1 MKQPMY
7 KTVLSHP
14 FTQLTIFLLIVI
26 GGQVFAAPYGWIIRY
41 AIVTNEFFAI
51 AGIVAIMLVLLSLL
65 MARFVLQLL
74 GLTAMWV
81 SLIAF
86 YAQTNPEARGYMF
99 GTPLT
104 VITLLLF
111 LIVSLII
118 ILKKN
123 PWKNL

>member
-1 MKQPMY
+1 MKDPMY
-7 KTVLSHP
+7 KTILSHP
-14 FTQLTIFLLIVI
+14 ILQLVSFLLIVI

-41 AIVTNEFFAI
+41 AAVTGEFFAI
-51 AGIVAIMLVLLSLL
+51 VGIVAIVLVLASVFR
-65 MARFVLQLL
+65 ARFVLQLS

-86 YAQTNPEARGYMF
+86 YGQTKPEARDYMF

-111 LIVSLII
+111 VIVSIFI
-118 ILKKN
+118 ILKIN
-123 PWKNL
+123 PWKNY